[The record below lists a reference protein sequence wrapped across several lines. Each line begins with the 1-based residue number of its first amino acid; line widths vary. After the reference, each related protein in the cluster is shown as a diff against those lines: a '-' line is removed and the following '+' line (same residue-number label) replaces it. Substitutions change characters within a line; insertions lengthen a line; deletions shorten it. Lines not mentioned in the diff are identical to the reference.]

1 MLAMVEQRK
10 LVLAANTYIASM
22 KHNQLSLNKKTMKT
36 NKEIPTVGDMIR
48 DTHRRVSLK
57 TERQNVKIWKWLNR
71 IVNLI
76 MFLVLFLF
84 FVKECI

>member
-1 MLAMVEQRK
+1 
-10 LVLAANTYIASM
+10 
-22 KHNQLSLNKKTMKT
+22 MKT